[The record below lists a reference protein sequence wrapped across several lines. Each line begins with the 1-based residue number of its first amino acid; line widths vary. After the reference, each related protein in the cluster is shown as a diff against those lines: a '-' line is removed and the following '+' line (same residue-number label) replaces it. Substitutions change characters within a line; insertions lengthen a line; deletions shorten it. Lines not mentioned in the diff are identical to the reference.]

1 MEKSIIL
8 LIIGIFIVII
18 INIFYLFHK
27 IKSQTKK
34 AKKEFEDYLE
44 KKIQLF
50 LAFIE
55 EVRKYAKITKTI
67 DSKIKETIENIKKS
81 KGLKQK
87 KSLSKQI
94 SSIVDSVFDSIG
106 NHSDLAKRIRTDLK
120 EIEIGMDS
128 FKNLWLSIMNFF
140 KKDKKEEV
148 FEEKRVKVKIKK
160 KNKV

>member
-1 MEKSIIL
+1 MENNIIL

-18 INIFYLFHK
+18 INIFYLFHR
-27 IKSQTKK
+27 IKNQTKK

-55 EVRKYAKITKTI
+55 EIKKYAKLTKI
-67 DSKIKETIENIKKS
+67 IESNIKQTVERIKTA
-81 KGLKQK
+81 KGLKEK

-94 SSIVDSVFDSIG
+94 SSVADSIFESISS
-106 NHSDLAKRIRTDLK
+106 HSDLAKRIKEDLK

-128 FKNLWLSIMNFF
+128 FKNLWLNMIAFF

-160 KNKV
+160 KK

>member
-1 MEKSIIL
+1 MENNIIL

-18 INIFYLFHK
+18 INIFYLFHR
-27 IKSQTKK
+27 IKNQTKK

-55 EVRKYAKITKTI
+55 EIKKYAKLTKV
-67 DSKIKETIENIKKS
+67 IESNIKQTVERIKTA
-81 KGLKQK
+81 KGLKEK

-94 SSIVDSVFDSIG
+94 SSVADSIFESISS
-106 NHSDLAKRIRTDLK
+106 HSDLAKRIREDLK

-128 FKNLWLSIMNFF
+128 FKNLWLNMIAFF

-160 KNKV
+160 KK

>member
-1 MEKSIIL
+1 MENNIIL

-18 INIFYLFHK
+18 INIFYLFHR
-27 IKSQTKK
+27 IKNQTKK

-55 EVRKYAKITKTI
+55 EIKKYAKLTKV
-67 DSKIKETIENIKKS
+67 IESNIKQTVERIKTA
-81 KGLKQK
+81 KGLKEK
-87 KSLSKQI
+87 KSLSRQI
-94 SSIVDSVFDSIG
+94 SSVADSIFESISS
-106 NHSDLAKRIRTDLK
+106 HSDLAKRIREDLK

-128 FKNLWLSIMNFF
+128 FKNLWLNMIAFF

-160 KNKV
+160 KK

>member
-1 MEKSIIL
+1 MENNIIL

-18 INIFYLFHK
+18 INIFYLFHR
-27 IKSQTKK
+27 IKNQTKK

-55 EVRKYAKITKTI
+55 EIKKYAKLTKV
-67 DSKIKETIENIKKS
+67 IESNIKQTVERIKTA
-81 KGLKQK
+81 KGLKEK
-87 KSLSKQI
+87 KSLSRQI
-94 SSIVDSVFDSIG
+94 SSVADSIFESISS
-106 NHSDLAKRIRTDLK
+106 HSDLAKRIKEDLK

-128 FKNLWLSIMNFF
+128 FKNLWLNMIAFF

-160 KNKV
+160 KK

>member
-1 MEKSIIL
+1 MENNIIL

-18 INIFYLFHK
+18 INIFYLFHR
-27 IKSQTKK
+27 IKNQTKK

-55 EVRKYAKITKTI
+55 EIKKYAKLTKI
-67 DSKIKETIENIKKS
+67 IESNIKQTVERIKTA
-81 KGLKQK
+81 KGLKEK

-94 SSIVDSVFDSIG
+94 SSVADSIFESISS
-106 NHSDLAKRIRTDLK
+106 HSDLAKRIKEDLK

-128 FKNLWLSIMNFF
+128 FKNLWLNVIAFF

-160 KNKV
+160 KK

>member
-1 MEKSIIL
+1 MENNIIL

-18 INIFYLFHK
+18 INIFYLFHR
-27 IKSQTKK
+27 IKNQTKK

-55 EVRKYAKITKTI
+55 EIKKYAKLTKV
-67 DSKIKETIENIKKS
+67 IESNIKQTVERIKTA
-81 KGLKQK
+81 KGLKEK

-94 SSIVDSVFDSIG
+94 SSVADSIFESISS
-106 NHSDLAKRIRTDLK
+106 HSDLAKRIKEDLK

-128 FKNLWLSIMNFF
+128 FKNLWLNVIAFF

-160 KNKV
+160 KK